1 MRTTTY
7 LALAFLFIFSACQKE
22 DEIQLLDV
30 ISERV
35 DNLYAP
41 QSGGVNPRTGQFSPI
56 SGEFTKF
63 KDSSIKAKWDDKR
76 RVCKNMITSIAIIV
90 HYT

>member
-7 LALAFLFIFSACQKE
+7 LALAFLFIFSACQKD

-41 QSGGVNPRTGQFSPI
+41 QSGG
-56 SGEFTKF
+56 
-63 KDSSIKAKWDDKR
+63 A
-76 RVCKNMITSIAIIV
+76 
-90 HYT
+90 